1 MTTAMIMFYGG
12 IAGVVISL
20 LTLAVMLKSFEK
32 KRKKELEKIMKSM

>member
-1 MTTAMIMFYGG
+1 MIMFYGG

-32 KRKKELEKIMKSM
+32 KRKKELVKIMKSM

>member
-32 KRKKELEKIMKSM
+32 KRKKELVKIMKSM